1 MSAIDHFRQ
10 TIRTLCTAVEDE
22 AIENQIYWK
31 IILDS
36 GIISLSDLK
45 QRVEDAQ
52 ADPQKRAETHKM
64 YSEMWKALEE
74 TGTDAFFEDLLKDLP
89 PTDKPN

>member
-1 MSAIDHFRQ
+1 MSAIEHFRE
-10 TIRTLCTAVEDE
+10 TMRTLCTAVEDE
-22 AIENQIYWK
+22 AIENQVYWR

-36 GIISLSDLK
+36 GIISLADLK

-52 ADPQKRAETHKM
+52 ADPQKRAEVHEM

-74 TGTDAFFEDLLKDLP
+74 TGTDALFEDLLKDHP
-89 PTDKPN
+89 PTGKPN

>member
-10 TIRTLCTAVEDE
+10 TIRMLCTAVEDE
-22 AIENQIYWK
+22 AIENQVYWQ

-36 GIISLSDLK
+36 GIISLADLK
-45 QRVEDAQ
+45 QRVEDALQ
-52 ADPQKRAETHKM
+52 DPEKRAAAHKM
-64 YSEMWKALEE
+64 YSEMWKALED
-74 TGTDAFFEDLLKDLP
+74 TGIDAFFEDLLKDLP

>member
-1 MSAIDHFRQ
+1 MSALDHFRQ

-22 AIENQIYWK
+22 AIENQVYWQ

-36 GIISLSDLK
+36 GIISLPDLK

-52 ADPQKRAETHKM
+52 ADPEKRAEVHEM
-64 YSEMWKALEE
+64 YLEMWKALEE